1 MKRKIPRLC
10 KIKNKLARYGLIGIS
25 PSATI
30 VCAYGF
36 IYRPHNKCQR
46 CPLDINTMIKERMLY
61 EFDTPPI
68 INTQK

>member
-36 IYRPHNKCQR
+36 IYRPYNKCMN
-46 CPLDINTMIKERMLY
+46 CPKRIDIIGKY
-61 EFDTPPI
+61 IIPP
-68 INTQK
+68 TTSRAKQK